1 MKLFFTSLFLLVAS
15 ICFAQRQNVY
25 FLKNN
30 GKYVDVR
37 DSADYIRIVREPD
50 SASTLYN
57 VAEFYLNGTQKLVGK
72 SISIDP
78 PKYEGPCVTY
88 YANGNKQ
95 SVINYKKGVKTG
107 SDLEFYPNGKIYL
120 ETIHLGGDYTQ
131 GSQFWDNHLI
141 QTNRDSL
148 GNATVTNGNGYYKG
162 YDDKFTYIEEEGN
175 IKNGKRDGKWKGEYK
190 HTHVTFTENYDNGK
204 LLTGNAQTEDGKTST
219 YSGTRGVPPE
229 FKGGIESFGRYLSR
243 NIRYPDLAR
252 QKGIQGRVILT
263 FVVEKNGELSDI
275 KVSKSV
281 IPLIDD
287 EAIRVLKESPKW
299 IPGTQFGMPVRVQY
313 SVPISFT
320 LGN

>member
-1 MKLFFTSLFLLVAS
+1 MKLFFTSLFLLTVS

-30 GKYVDVR
+30 GKYVNIR

-57 VAEFYLNGTQKLVGK
+57 VIEFYLNGAQKLVGK
-72 SISIDP
+72 SRSIDP
-78 PKYEGPCVTY
+78 PKYEGPCITY
-88 YANGNKQ
+88 YANGLKQ
-95 SVINYKKGVKTG
+95 RLSNYKNNSKTG
-107 SDLEFYPNGKIYL
+107 NEVLYYPNGKRYL
-120 ETIHLGGDYTQ
+120 LLNYPEKETRESEYRNDA
-131 GSQFWDNHLI
+131 LI
-141 QTNRDSL
+141 ESCNDSL
-148 GNATVTNGNGYYKG
+148 GNVLVKDGNGYMKS
-162 YDDKFTYIEEEGN
+162 YDDKFNYVEEEGN
-175 IKNGKRDGKWKGEYK
+175 IKNGRRDGNWKGEYRDN
-190 HTHVTFTENYDNGK
+190 HITFTESYDNGK
-204 LLTGNAQTEDGKTST
+204 LLIGNASNRYGKTST

-229 FKGGIESFGRYLSR
+229 FKGGIEGFGRYLSR

-252 QKGIQGRVILT
+252 QKGIQGQVILS

-281 IPLIDD
+281 MPLFDD

-313 SVPISFT
+313 SVPITFT